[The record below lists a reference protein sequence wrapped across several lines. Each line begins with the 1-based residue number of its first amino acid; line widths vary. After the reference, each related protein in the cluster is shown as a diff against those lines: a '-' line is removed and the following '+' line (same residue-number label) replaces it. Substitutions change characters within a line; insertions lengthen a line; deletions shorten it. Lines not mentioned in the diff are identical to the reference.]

1 MVPSLR
7 SLAAI
12 LGLALLVHGCSDDPE
27 QFHPTRATVVPS
39 AITVGGL
46 TYQREIVDA
55 SSPPDPWMKNIAK
68 LDADNLPDLIVSG
81 SQGPVVWY
89 QAPGW
94 TKRTIAP
101 TASSE
106 SGSDVGDIDLD
117 GDIDVVVGKV
127 WYENIGGG
135 TSWIAHALPS
145 GSAGTHDIVV
155 ADVNSDGRP
164 DIIMRGELASV
175 VTVYQQVSPDAWTVF
190 DVNPGIGLNGLDVAD
205 VNADGRADIVV
216 GGVWMENPGGNLAA
230 SAWPAHSFAPG
241 WNAYAAV
248 KVIDMDGD
256 GRNDIVLSVSESI
269 GDLSWFQAP
278 VDPRTGPWQ
287 ANLID
292 TGLNKV
298 HAFAVVDI
306 NKDGL
311 LDVAV
316 SEYEAPGRL
325 IIYLRSGSNWVANEL
340 GRDALHNMRSGDI
353 DSDGDVDLFGATAF
367 GVNPVILYRNLAGTG
382 TNTPPTVSVAA
393 SATPAAVTGLTTAL
407 AARGADDGGEAALSY
422 TWAPAPGATPP
433 GAVGFSPNGNNAAS
447 SSTATFTRAGSY
459 TLEVTIRDA
468 QGLSVTSSVAV
479 NVSQTLTAVTVTPSS
494 ATVAP
499 GGTQQFSAT
508 AQDQFGQPLSSAPPF
523 DWSVSGGGNI
533 SATGLFTAGSSTG
546 GPFVVM
552 AASGGVSGTAAVSIG
567 AAAGSARFGETAVL
581 AQDDAGNGGL
591 LVAQEAVLAQ
601 AGTLQTLSFYVTT
614 ASGQLRLGVYDA
626 TGPGGGPGAK
636 RAETAEF
643 APQVGWNTV
652 TVSSAVA
659 LPAGT
664 YWLAYLS
671 NTNALHFRM
680 TTSGK
685 ARWYSV
691 TYGPLPA
698 TYSSSPSSGT
708 YHWSFYGT
716 LVTGGG
722 PVNQPPSVAQP
733 AAASPAP
740 VSGTTTALSALGADD
755 GGAAALTYT
764 WAATQAPAA
773 VVFAANGS
781 NSASNTT
788 ATFTRAGAYT
798 FEVTIADAQG
808 ASVKSSVALTVT
820 QTLTTITVTPGTA
833 TIAPAATQAFVA
845 TARDQFAQTLSTTP
859 AFAWAVSGG
868 GSISS
873 SGVFTAGA
881 TGGGPFIVTAS
892 SGGTAGTALVTVSS
906 TPPPPPMTIGETSIL
921 PIADGGNGN
930 LLVAQQASLTQSR
943 TVQSLSFYVTAAS
956 GKLRLA
962 IYDATGPAGGPGQKR
977 AETAELTPV
986 AGWNTAPVVTS
997 VVLPAGT
1004 YWLAYLSSTNA
1015 LQFRMA
1021 RNGNARW
1028 YARTYGPLP
1037 TAFSTAPL
1045 SGSYHWS
1052 FYATVQ

>member
-27 QFHPTRATVVPS
+27 HLHPTSATVVPA

-46 TYQREIVDA
+46 TYQREIVDP
-55 SSPPDPWMKNIAK
+55 SSPADPWMKNIAR
-68 LDADNLPDLIVSG
+68 LDADNLPDLIVG
-81 SQGPVVWY
+81 GAQGPVVWY

-127 WYENIGGG
+127 WYENVSGA

-145 GSAGTHDIVV
+145 GSAGTHDIVI

-175 VTVYQQVSPDAWTVF
+175 VTVYQQVSPTAWTAF
-190 DVNPGIGLNGLDVAD
+190 DVEPGIGLNGLGVGD
-205 VNADGRADIVV
+205 VNANGSPDIVV

-256 GRNDIVLSVSESI
+256 GRNDIVLSVSESA

-292 TGLNKV
+292 AGLNKV

-306 NKDGL
+306 DKDGL

-316 SEYEAPGRL
+316 SEYEPQSRL

-340 GRDALHNMRSGDI
+340 GRDAIHNLRAGDI
-353 DSDGDVDLFGATAF
+353 DNDGDVDLFGATAF
-367 GVNPVILYRNLAGTG
+367 GVNPVILYRNLAATG
-382 TNTPPTVSVAA
+382 SNTPPTVAVAA
-393 SATPAAVTGLTTAL
+393 SATPAAVTGSTTAL
-407 AARGADDGGEAALSY
+407 AARGADDGGEAALTY
-422 TWAPAPGATPP
+422 TWAPASGSTPP
-433 GAVGFSPNGNNAAS
+433 GAVAFSPNGTNAAS

-468 QGLSVTSSVAV
+468 QGQSVTSSVAV
-479 NVSQTLTAVTVTPSS
+479 NVSQTLTAVAVTPSS

-508 AQDQFGQPLSSAPPF
+508 ARDQFGQPLSSAPPF
-523 DWSVSGGGNI
+523 SWSVSGGGTI

-546 GPFVVM
+546 GPFVVT
-552 AASGGVSGTAAVSIG
+552 AASGGVSGTAAVSVG
-567 AAAGSARFGETAVL
+567 SAAGSARFGETAVL
-581 AQDDAGNGGL
+581 AQDDGGNGGV

-601 AGTLQTLSFYVTT
+601 AGTLQSLSFYVTT

-626 TGPGGGPGAK
+626 TGAGGGPGSK

-643 APQVGWNTV
+643 TPQAGWNTV
-652 TVSSAVA
+652 TLPAVA

-664 YWLAYLS
+664 YWLVYLS
-671 NTNALHFRM
+671 NSNALHFRV
-680 TTSGK
+680 TASGK
-685 ARWYSV
+685 GRWYSV
-691 TYGPLPA
+691 AYGPLPA
-698 TYSSSPSSGT
+698 TYSSAPASGA

-716 LVTGGG
+716 VATGGG
-722 PVNQPPSVAQP
+722 PVNQPPAVAQP

-764 WAATQAPAA
+764 WAATQAPDA
-773 VVFAANGS
+773 VTFSANGS

-808 ASVKSSVALTVT
+808 ASVKSSVAVTVA
-820 QTLTTITVTPGTA
+820 QTLTTITVTPATA
-833 TIAPAATQAFVA
+833 TVAPGGTQTFVA

-859 AFAWAVSGG
+859 AFAWTVSGG
-868 GSISS
+868 GSISA

-881 TGGGPFIVTAS
+881 TGGGPFAVTAS
-892 SGGTAGTALVTVSS
+892 SGGKAGTASVTVSQPNQ
-906 TPPPPPMTIGETSIL
+906 PPTVAQPAAANPAPVPGTTTALSALGADDGGAAALTYTWAATLAPAAVTFSANGSNSASNTTATFTRAGAYTLEVT
-921 PIADGGNGN
+921 IADAQGASVKSSVAVT
-930 LLVAQQASLTQSR
+930 VAQTLTTITVTPGTVTVAPGATQAFVAIARDQFAQT
-943 TVQSLSFYVTAAS
+943 LST
-956 GKLRLA
+956 
-962 IYDATGPAGGPGQKR
+962 TPAF
-977 AETAELTPV
+977 T
-986 AGWNTAPVVTS
+986 W
-997 VVLPAGT
+997 
-1004 YWLAYLSSTNA
+1004 
-1015 LQFRMA
+1015 
-1021 RNGNARW
+1021 
-1028 YARTYGPLP
+1028 
-1037 TAFSTAPL
+1037 
-1045 SGSYHWS
+1045 
-1052 FYATVQ
+1052 

>member
-27 QFHPTRATVVPS
+27 HLHPTSAAVVP
-39 AITVGGL
+39 AAVAAGGL
-46 TYQREIVDA
+46 TYQREVVDA
-55 SSPPDPWMKNIAK
+55 AGPPDPWMKNIAR

-81 SQGPVVWY
+81 DEGPVVWY

-94 TKRTIAP
+94 TRRTIAP

-127 WYENIGGG
+127 WYENIGAA
-135 TSWIAHALPS
+135 TSWTAHALPS

-175 VTVYQQVSPDAWTVF
+175 VTVYQQVTPTAWTVF
-190 DVNPGIGLNGLDVAD
+190 DVDPGIGLNGLDVAD

-230 SAWPAHSFAPG
+230 SAWPAHAFAPG

-256 GRNDIVLSVSESI
+256 GRNDIVLSVSEAV

-278 VDPRTGPWQ
+278 VDPRTGPWP
-287 ANLID
+287 ANLIAS
-292 TGLNKV
+292 GLNRV
-298 HAFAVVDI
+298 HGFAVVDI
-306 NKDGL
+306 DKDGL

-316 SEYEAPGRL
+316 SEYEPPGRQ
-325 IIYLRSGSNWVANEL
+325 IIYLHSGSNWVENEL
-340 GRDALHNMRSGDI
+340 GRDALHNMRGGDI
-353 DSDGDVDLFGATAF
+353 DNDGDVDFFGAAAF
-367 GVNPVILYRNLAGTG
+367 GVNPVILYRNAAETG
-382 TNTPPTVSVAA
+382 TDTPPA
-393 SATPAAVTGLTTAL
+393 
-407 AARGADDGGEAALSY
+407 
-422 TWAPAPGATPP
+422 
-433 GAVGFSPNGNNAAS
+433 
-447 SSTATFTRAGSY
+447 
-459 TLEVTIRDA
+459 
-468 QGLSVTSSVAV
+468 
-479 NVSQTLTAVTVTPSS
+479 AVTVTPSS

-508 AQDQFGQPLSSAPPF
+508 AQDQFGQPLSTAPPF
-523 DWSVSGGGNI
+523 AWSVNGGGSI

-546 GPFVVM
+546 GPFVVT

-567 AAAGSARFGETAVL
+567 SAGGSAQFGETAVL
-581 AQDDAGNGGL
+581 AQDDAGNGGV

-614 ASGQLRLGVYDA
+614 ASGQLRLGIYDA
-626 TGPGGGPGAK
+626 TGPGGGPGSK
-636 RAETAEF
+636 LAETAEF

-652 TVSSAVA
+652 ALSSAVA

-671 NTNALHFRM
+671 NTNALHFLISA
-680 TTSGK
+680 SGK
-685 ARWYSV
+685 GRWYSV

-698 TYSSSPSSGT
+698 TYSSSAASGA

-716 LVTGGG
+716 LATGGGGG

-740 VSGTTTALSALGADD
+740 APGTTTALSVLGADD

-773 VVFAANGS
+773 VVFTANGS

-788 ATFTRAGAYT
+788 ATFSRAGAYT

-808 ASVKSSVALTVT
+808 ASVKSSVALTVA

-833 TIAPAATQAFVA
+833 TVAPGAAQTFVA
-845 TARDQFAQTLSTTP
+845 TARDQFAQALSTAP
-859 AFAWAVSGG
+859 SFAWAVSGG
-868 GSISS
+868 GSIDG

-881 TGGGPFIVTAS
+881 TGGGPFTVTAS
-892 SGGTAGTALVTVSS
+892 SGGKAGTASVTVS
-906 TPPPPPMTIGETSIL
+906 TTPPPPMTIGETSIL

-930 LLVAQQASLTQSR
+930 VLVAQQASLTETR

-956 GKLRLA
+956 GTLRLA

-1015 LQFRMA
+1015 LQFRLVQ
-1021 RNGNARW
+1021 NGNARW

-1037 TAFSTAPL
+1037 AAFSTAPA
-1045 SGSYHWS
+1045 SGTYHWS